1 MYTYHTIVLLV
12 YYLHS
17 DGVFDGGGGNFTAYV
32 SQDVGTFENVV

>member
-1 MYTYHTIVLLV
+1 MIWFTNCSFSV